1 MNNKEFIELNNE
13 IDRFNRL
20 YDGWLIRLDVNDKSG
35 GAVGT
40 MSISLYKYTHLIE
53 DWLKFRTWNAN
64 WLKFRTW
71 NVSLYQSLDAFRK
84 IIVESRRTVLRYT
97 IDNI

>member
-13 IDRFNRL
+13 IDRFNCL
-20 YDGWLIRLDVNDKSG
+20 YYGWLIRLGVNDKSG
-35 GAVGT
+35 AIS
-40 MSISLYKYTHLIE
+40 SISLYKYTHLI
-53 DWLKFRTWNAN
+53 DD

>member
-20 YDGWLIRLDVNDKSG
+20 YDGWLIRLAAFEKR
-35 GAVGT
+35 GAI
-40 MSISLYKYTHLIE
+40 SISLYKYTHLIN
-53 DWLKFRTWNAN
+53 D

-71 NVSLYQSLDAFRK
+71 NVSLNQSLDAFRK

>member
-20 YDGWLIRLDVNDKSG
+20 YDGWTSHGWLMRLDVNDKSG
-35 GAVGT
+35 AI
-40 MSISLYKYTHLIE
+40 SISLYKYTHLI
-53 DWLKFRTWNAN
+53 DD

-84 IIVESRRTVLRYT
+84 IIVESRRTVLQYT

>member
-20 YDGWLIRLDVNDKSG
+20 YNGWLIWLDVNDKSG
-35 GAVGT
+35 AI
-40 MSISLYKYTHLIE
+40 SIFLYKSTHLI
-53 DWLKFRTWNAN
+53 DD

>member
-1 MNNKEFIELNNE
+1 MNNKEYIELNNE
-13 IDRFNRL
+13 MDRFNRL
-20 YDGWLIRLDVNDKSG
+20 YDGWLIGFDVNDKG
-35 GAVGT
+35 GGI
-40 MSISLYKYTHLIE
+40 SISLYKCTHLK
-53 DWLKFRTWNAN
+53 DD

-84 IIVESRRTVLRYT
+84 IIVESRRTVLQYT

>member
-20 YDGWLIRLDVNDKSG
+20 YDGWLIWLDVNDKSG
-35 GAVGT
+35 AI
-40 MSISLYKYTHLIE
+40 SIFLYKYTHLAHLT
-53 DWLKFRTWNAN
+53 DD

>member
-35 GAVGT
+35 AISISLYKYT
-40 MSISLYKYTHLIE
+40 YLISLYKYTHLI
-53 DWLKFRTWNAN
+53 DD

>member
-20 YDGWLIRLDVNDKSG
+20 YDGWLIRLDDNDKSG
-35 GAVGT
+35 AI
-40 MSISLYKYTHLIE
+40 SISLYKYTYLI
-53 DWLKFRTWNAN
+53 DYWPVVSDD

-71 NVSLYQSLDAFRK
+71 NVSLCQSLDAFRK

>member
-1 MNNKEFIELNNE
+1 MNNKEFIELKE

-35 GAVGT
+35 AAVGA

-53 DWLKFRTWNAN
+53 D

>member
-1 MNNKEFIELNNE
+1 MNNKEFIELINE
-13 IDRFNRL
+13 IDRFNRQ
-20 YDGWLIRLDVNDKSG
+20 YDGWLIRLVKDKSS
-35 GAVGT
+35 AI
-40 MSISLYKYTHLIE
+40 SISLYKYTHLI
-53 DWLKFRTWNAN
+53 DD

>member
-20 YDGWLIRLDVNDKSG
+20 YDGWLIWLDVNDKSG
-35 GAVGT
+35 A
-40 MSISLYKYTHLIE
+40 IFIFLYKYTHLID
-53 DWLKFRTWNAN
+53 DWLKFRTWY
-64 WLKFRTW
+64 
-71 NVSLYQSLDAFRK
+71 VSLYQSLDAFRK

>member
-20 YDGWLIRLDVNDKSG
+20 YDGWLIWLDVNDKSG
-35 GAVGT
+35 A
-40 MSISLYKYTHLIE
+40 IFIFLYKYTHLI
-53 DWLKFRTWNAN
+53 DD

>member
-20 YDGWLIRLDVNDKSG
+20 YDGWLIWLDVNDKSG
-35 GAVGT
+35 ARF
-40 MSISLYKYTHLIE
+40 IFLYKYTHLT
-53 DWLKFRTWNAN
+53 DD

-84 IIVESRRTVLRYT
+84 IIVESRRTVLQYT

>member
-20 YDGWLIRLDVNDKSG
+20 YDGWLIWLDVNDKSG
-35 GAVGT
+35 AI
-40 MSISLYKYTHLIE
+40 SIFLYKYKYTHLI
-53 DWLKFRTWNAN
+53 DD

>member
-20 YDGWLIRLDVNDKSG
+20 YDGWLIWLDVNDKSG
-35 GAVGT
+35 A
-40 MSISLYKYTHLIE
+40 IFIFLYKYTHL
-53 DWLKFRTWNAN
+53 D

>member
-20 YDGWLIRLDVNDKSG
+20 YHGWLIWLDVNDKSG
-35 GAVGT
+35 AI
-40 MSISLYKYTHLIE
+40 SIFLYKYTHLID
-53 DWLKFRTWNAN
+53 DWLKFRI
-64 WLKFRTW
+64 W

>member
-20 YDGWLIRLDVNDKSG
+20 YYGWLIRLDVNDKSG
-35 GAVGT
+35 AI
-40 MSISLYKYTHLIE
+40 SISLYTYTHLIN
-53 DWLKFRTWNAN
+53 D

>member
-20 YDGWLIRLDVNDKSG
+20 YDGWLIWLDVNGKSG
-35 GAVGT
+35 AI
-40 MSISLYKYTHLIE
+40 SIFLYKYTHLID
-53 DWLKFRTWNAN
+53 DWLKFRTWY
-64 WLKFRTW
+64 
-71 NVSLYQSLDAFRK
+71 VSLYQSLDAFRK

>member
-20 YDGWLIRLDVNDKSG
+20 YNGWLIWLDVNDKSG
-35 GAVGT
+35 AIF
-40 MSISLYKYTHLIE
+40 ISLYKYYKYTHLTY
-53 DWLKFRTWNAN
+53 D

>member
-20 YDGWLIRLDVNDKSG
+20 YNNGWLIWLDVNNKSG
-35 GAVGT
+35 AIF
-40 MSISLYKYTHLIE
+40 ISLYKYTHLID
-53 DWLKFRTWNAN
+53 DWLKFRTWY
-64 WLKFRTW
+64 
-71 NVSLYQSLDAFRK
+71 VSLYQSLDAFRK
-84 IIVESRRTVLRYT
+84 IIVESRRTVLQYT

>member
-20 YDGWLIRLDVNDKSG
+20 YNGWLIWLDVNDKSG
-35 GAVGT
+35 AI
-40 MSISLYKYTHLIE
+40 SIFLYKYTHLTAY
-53 DWLKFRTWNAN
+53 D